1 MKRYILISA
10 IFLSVCHGYSDAQ
23 EVTTIDSYLDRLRWD
38 NAGVAPNHL
47 SYSKIQG
54 TPYYDDSFREGILQL
69 KSGRKLSG
77 EFRYDIYADVIEFR
91 KGENVYALSIADSV
105 ARIEVETTVFKYLPY
120 SVKTEIQKGYFVVLT
135 EGNYSLLEKHIMR
148 FRDSELPRPYQDT
161 PLPARFEDGGTE
173 LYIMKG
179 EGPAV
184 RISSNRDI
192 ISASGP
198 DGNRARD
205 FISKNNIRFR
215 DIGDLKRVIEHLN
228 EGSVRK

>member
-10 IFLSVCHGYSDAQ
+10 IVLSVGHGYADGQ

-38 NAGVAPNHL
+38 NAGVAPNQL

-54 TPYYDDSFREGILQL
+54 TPYYDDLFREGILQL

-91 KGENVYALSIADSV
+91 KDENVFALSIADSV
-105 ARIEVETTVFKYLPY
+105 ARIDVGNTVFKYLPY
-120 SVKTEIQKGYFVVLT
+120 LVKTEIQKGYFVVLT
-135 EGNYSLLEKHIMR
+135 EGHYSLLEKHIMR

-173 LYIMKG
+173 YYLRKG
-179 EGPAV
+179 EETAV
-184 RISSNRDI
+184 NISNLNDIYSVFGADALVAKEYVRKNR
-192 ISASGP
+192 
-198 DGNRARD
+198 
-205 FISKNNIRFR
+205 IRFR
-215 DIGDLKRVIEHLN
+215 DK
-228 EGSVRK
+228 EGLMNLVTHINRIVK